1 MEESE
6 GPAPRKLRVG
16 LLNIS
21 TSSLIK
27 TPNVTPQ
34 LRKVSKKSGLFANVG
49 KVTAKDGSKS
59 PDIPTK
65 HRASHGPEEQSIPS
79 VKRGKRGKKGK
90 SMQTV
95 IQAKA
100 DTESLANPLIQKR
113 RSKYA
118 SVLIVDIDSSCSES
132 NRYPEVICHFDNY
145 QLTVQNT
152 KRKRSKAID
161 VNQGLCVAGN
171 QSKKLEKPKYHSHA
185 IDSNKRLFICHSFQ
199 GKSVSHSVKL
209 KKNVS
214 FSLDT

>member
-49 KVTAKDGSKS
+49 KVTAKVGSKS

-65 HRASHGPEEQSIPS
+65 HRASHGSEEQPIPL
-79 VKRGKRGKKGK
+79 VKRGKRRKKGNF
-90 SMQTV
+90 MQIV

-100 DTESLANPLIQKR
+100 DTESLANPLIQ
-113 RSKYA
+113 SKHA

-132 NRYPEVICHFDNY
+132 IRYLDEICHFDGY
-145 QLTVQNT
+145 QPPV
-152 KRKRSKAID
+152 
-161 VNQGLCVAGN
+161 
-171 QSKKLEKPKYHSHA
+171 
-185 IDSNKRLFICHSFQ
+185 
-199 GKSVSHSVKL
+199 
-209 KKNVS
+209 
-214 FSLDT
+214 

>member
-1 MEESE
+1 MTSGPTLNNEIQTISPAATESDTDSRSTRPQRRESMEESE

-34 LRKVSKKSGLFANVG
+34 LRKVPKKSGLFANVG

-65 HRASHGPEEQSIPS
+65 HRASHGPEEQPISS
-79 VKRGKRGKKGK
+79 MKRGKRGKKGK

-100 DTESLANPLIQKR
+100 DTESLANPLIQKLK
-113 RSKYA
+113 SKYA
-118 SVLIVDIDSSCSES
+118 SVWILDIDSSCSES
-132 NRYPEVICHFDNY
+132 TRYLDEICHFDGY
-145 QLTVQNT
+145 QPPV
-152 KRKRSKAID
+152 
-161 VNQGLCVAGN
+161 
-171 QSKKLEKPKYHSHA
+171 
-185 IDSNKRLFICHSFQ
+185 
-199 GKSVSHSVKL
+199 
-209 KKNVS
+209 
-214 FSLDT
+214 

>member
-1 MEESE
+1 MASSTAVNRDIQTTRCVNPTATHADTHSPIRRPQRRESMEESE

-49 KVTAKDGSKS
+49 KVTAKSGSKS

-65 HRASHGPEEQSIPS
+65 HRSSHGSEEQPIPS
-79 VKRGKRGKKGK
+79 SKRGKRRKNGK
-90 SMQTV
+90 SMPTV

-100 DTESLANPLIQKR
+100 DTDSLADPLKQKLK
-113 RSKYA
+113 SKRA
-118 SVLIVDIDSSCSES
+118 SVWIVDIDSCCSES

-145 QLTVQNT
+145 QLTVQNI
-152 KRKRSKAID
+152 KRNGSKAID
-161 VNQGLCVAGN
+161 MNQRVFIDEN
-171 QSKKLEKPKYHSHA
+171 Q
-185 IDSNKRLFICHSFQ
+185 
-199 GKSVSHSVKL
+199 
-209 KKNVS
+209 
-214 FSLDT
+214 